1 MGFGEIGPCLP
12 QLRLRGRPRLP
23 VGQGGLQRCEQDH
36 AAEKQGPRRD
46 DSLLFHFTRLVSMTA
61 PSSDTSAHSDMA
73 QPGAGSRGPLPV
85 WTVPNQLSAIRLL
98 MSIGVFVLVAWQ
110 FYFAALILFVI
121 AASTDW
127 IDGWYAR
134 KFNQVTQLGRVLDPF
149 VDKIIICGTYIFLAA
164 EPGSQIVAWMA
175 VVVVGRE
182 LLVTA
187 LRSFIESGGG
197 DFSARWSG
205 KVKMVFQCFA
215 VSASLGLLSWS
226 NDPPAWL
233 TTATW
238 SLAWLSVLSTVE
250 SGIGYVSA
258 AYRSL
263 TP

>member
-1 MGFGEIGPCLP
+1 
-12 QLRLRGRPRLP
+12 
-23 VGQGGLQRCEQDH
+23 
-36 AAEKQGPRRD
+36 
-46 DSLLFHFTRLVSMTA
+46 MTV
-61 PSSDTSAHSDMA
+61 PSSETSASSDGA
-73 QPGAGSRGPLPV
+73 QRGAGSHGPSPV
-85 WTVPNQLSAIRLL
+85 WTVPNQLSAIRLV
-98 MSIGVFVLVAWQ
+98 MSIGVFVLVAWES
-110 FYFAALILFVI
+110 YFAALIVFVI

-134 KFNQVTQLGRVLDPF
+134 RFNQVTQLGRVLDPF

-205 KVKMVFQCFA
+205 KVKMVLQCLA
-215 VSASLGLLSWS
+215 VSASLWLLSWPD
-226 NDPPAWL
+226 DPPAWL
-233 TTATW
+233 TTGTW
-238 SLAWLSVLSTVE
+238 ALAWLSVLSTVE

-258 AYRSL
+258 AWRSL
-263 TP
+263 TT